1 MVVLKIA
8 LIAVGA
14 SVYIL
19 CGIGWDIWC
28 NIKAEEKPNV
38 FDTVIILVWPVC
50 VATFV
55 VVCILSLALRLV
67 SAGIRKFT
75 ERR

>member
-14 SVYIL
+14 AVYIL
-19 CGIGWDIWC
+19 CGIGWDIYC
-28 NIKAEEKPNV
+28 NYQAKATPSPI
-38 FDTVIILVWPVC
+38 DTVNILIWPVFF
-50 VATFV
+50 VANALVCAVLFV
-55 VVCILSLALRLV
+55 LRLI
-67 SAGIRKFT
+67 SDGIRKFS